1 MLAPGKASQLTPTK
15 ASLVASELDYTA
27 VRRYWDDAAS
37 DAAAASYMAH
47 EQGLPQSC
55 VRHRFA
61 QERSIVDP
69 WFEGLTSTSSLL
81 DVGCG
86 AGAWTTLFAQRCRRV
101 IGIDLSSKML
111 AAARAQL
118 QDQKNVELIEGDAL
132 EVPLDG
138 PFDGAFVGGVLMYLN
153 RDDAVRLLARLRT
166 LVPDGPIVLR
176 ESTVR
181 KGVEVKNADYHVV
194 YRSPSEYAEIAAEAG
209 LRVKAVERN
218 RGYADMEVAVEIV
231 NQVRRIPPIARR
243 QPGLVGRPIW
253 NALRFTAPISL
264 RLIPRAIEA
273 AGIDWPHLTN
283 HFINL
288 EAEPSSTADERP
300 SAG

>member
-1 MLAPGKASQLTPTK
+1 
-15 ASLVASELDYTA
+15 VADQLDYSA
-27 VRRYWDDAAS
+27 VRRYWDGAAS

-61 QERSIVDP
+61 SERAIVDP

-86 AGAWTTLFAQRCRRV
+86 AGAWTTLFARRCRRV
-101 IGIDLSSKML
+101 VGIDVSSKML

-118 QDQKNVELIEGDAL
+118 KDLGNVQLIEGDAL
-132 EVPLDG
+132 EVRLDG
-138 PFDGAFVGGVLMYLN
+138 PFNGAFVGGVLMYMN
-153 RDDAVRLLARLRT
+153 RDDAVRLLARLRV
-166 LVPDGPIVLR
+166 LVPAGPIVLR

-181 KGVEVKNADYHVV
+181 SGVEVKNADYQVV
-194 YRSPSEYAEIAAEAG
+194 YRSPSEYAAIAEDAG

-231 NQVRRIPPIARR
+231 NLVRRIPAVGRR
-243 QPGLVGRPIW
+243 QPGLVGRPLW
-253 NALRFTAPISL
+253 HALRLTAPISL
-264 RLIPRAIEA
+264 RLVPLAIEA
-273 AGIDWPHLTN
+273 AGINWPHLTN
-283 HFINL
+283 HFMSL
-288 EAEPSSTADERP
+288 EAESPPTASGTLTAR
-300 SAG
+300 